1 MKNPVSSRRGSALL
15 LALVTIVVLSSL
27 LVSFLYRIHI
37 EEELATQARFGFKA
51 LHLARGGQDYAK
63 WLLLSSTRADAS
75 GEEML
80 DEALVQA
87 KDRLKDGLPLLGF
100 PIPEV
105 EEGSCTVSIR
115 PESSWRN
122 VNQLPDADWEQ
133 LLDDTGV
140 PTDYHAQLIDAFRD
154 WTDADDQ
161 TRLQGAEED
170 DPYYEDRSIPVK
182 NAPVTVLSELGL
194 IKGFT
199 PAVLYGGT
207 LEFFYDRPE
216 VEVSGIAPRLTVY
229 GEDRIHL
236 NSASA
241 PVLMTLSGI
250 RAEQVEAL
258 IEGRLGEDGLP
269 GTEDDGFANVAQ
281 ALGTAG
287 IASDLDGRFSTSDFS
302 WVRIQSVG
310 RVGEVVRVVEA
321 VYQIN
326 GQEFILHSYE
336 EFRP

>member
-1 MKNPVSSRRGSALL
+1 MSPSLPSRRGSALL

-27 LVSFLYRIHI
+27 MVSFLFRIHI
-37 EEELATQARFGFKA
+37 EEELATEARFGFKA
-51 LHLARGGQDYAK
+51 LELAKGGQGYAK
-63 WLLLSSTRADAS
+63 WLLLSSTQADPS
-75 GEEML
+75 GDGMLEETL
-80 DEALVQA
+80 VEAR
-87 KDRLKDGLPLLGF
+87 DRLQGGLPLLGF
-100 PIPEV
+100 QIPEV
-105 EEGSCTVSIR
+105 EEGGCTISIR

-140 PTDYHAQLIDAFRD
+140 PAEYHAPLIDAFRD

-161 TRLQGAEED
+161 SRLQGAEKD
-170 DPYYEDRSIPVK
+170 DTFYVDRDIPVK
-182 NAPVTVLSELGL
+182 NAPLTVLSELGL

-199 PAVLYGGT
+199 SAILYGGT
-207 LEFFYDRPE
+207 LEHEYDRPE

-258 IEGRLGEDGLP
+258 IEARLGEDGLQ

-310 RVGEVVRVVEA
+310 RVGEIVQVVEA
-321 VYQIN
+321 VYQVN
-326 GQEFILHSYE
+326 GKEFILHSYQ